1 MDSLKDKPST
11 ILVRGKKVA
20 ILGFGAEGE
29 SAARFLLNKGAEVS
43 VFDAREEANLEQEK
57 IEGLRKRGVSFHFNS
72 YPETFSSFD
81 FIIRS
86 PGIRLSSSVIEKVR
100 EQGVPLTSLIKLFF
114 DFCPA
119 RIIGVTGT
127 KGKGTTSSLIY
138 EMLKKQGSDAYLG
151 GNIGIPPLDFL
162 DKLTESSWVVL
173 ELSSFQLQ
181 DLEKSPNIAVVLMI
195 TSEHLDYH
203 KDVREYV
210 DAKRNILRFQ
220 GPQDIA
226 ILNRDYSATNES
238 DTLTLGKLY
247 FVSRERE
254 VKEGCFVEDGWIV
267 IRTDS
272 SSDKRIIPIKDIL
285 LPGKHNLE
293 NVCPASMAAYLAGVD
308 VKNIAQ
314 VLQEFKG
321 LEHRLELVRIFNGV
335 KYYDDSFSTTPETA
349 IAAIEAFEAPMVL
362 ILGGSSK
369 NSDFEKLGRTIREAK
384 NIKAIIGIGDEW
396 QRIRATIDTSTS
408 LGASISQLTF
418 DIVEDCFNM
427 REIVQKASKI
437 AKIGDV
443 VILSPACASF
453 DMFKNYKERGE
464 QFKKEVEGLI

>member
-1 MDSLKDKPST
+1 MDSLKDK
-11 ILVRGKKVA
+11 KAA
-20 ILGFGAEGE
+20 ILGFGVEGQ
-29 SAARFLLNKGAEVS
+29 SAARFLLEKGAQVS
-43 VFDAREEANLEQEK
+43 VFDAREEADLEQET
-57 IEGLRKRGVSFHFNS
+57 IVRPRKRGVSFQFNS

-100 EQGVPLTSLIKLFF
+100 REKVPLTSLIKLFF

-138 EMLKKQGSDAYLG
+138 EMLKKQGLDVYLG

-181 DLEKSPNIAVVLMI
+181 DLNKSPNIAVVLMI

-203 KDVREYV
+203 KDAQEYV

-220 GPQDIA
+220 TRTDFA
-226 ILNRDYSATNES
+226 VLNHDYPASSES
-238 DTLTLGKLY
+238 DIHTDAKVY
-247 FVSRERE
+247 FVSHERDAE
-254 VKEGCFVEDGWIV
+254 RGCYIKDGFVIIKPDGEELKV
-267 IRTDS
+267 IPTT
-272 SSDKRIIPIKDIL
+272 DIL
-285 LPGKHNLE
+285 LPGKHNWE
-293 NVCPASMAAYLAGVD
+293 NATAASMAAFLAGVE
-308 VKNIAQ
+308 VPNIAA
-314 VLQEFKG
+314 VLKEFKG
-321 LEHRLELVRIFNGV
+321 LEHRLELVKVVNGV
-335 KYYDDSFSTTPETA
+335 RYYDDSLSTTPETA
-349 IAAIEAFEAPMVL
+349 IAAIEAFEAPEIL

-369 NSDFEKLGRTIREAK
+369 NSDFGELGRVIRDSK
-384 NIKAIIGIGDEW
+384 NIKAIIGIGEEW
-396 QRIRATIDTSTS
+396 QQIKSNIKNQISKIKTI
-408 LGASISQLTF
+408 
-418 DIVEDCFNM
+418 EDCFNM
-427 REIVQKASKI
+427 QEIVQKAGEI
-437 AKIGDV
+437 TEPGDV
-443 VILSPACASF
+443 VLLSPACASF